1 MSFKKFDKKD
11 ILRNVIET
19 HPKIRFDIY
28 DSKLYYNNRSH
39 ISGAFSENVR
49 GVPSGFI
56 SLYELNIDK
65 ASGSNDF
72 AYPFIEKG
80 SDLIKFKTSTTT
92 EFSEEPYGVQLTGS
106 YPLSASITRDILT
119 SSADLKFSSLKNT
132 IEHYSI
138 FSREYNNAS
147 DYLTF
152 TSASL
157 ISVPSIFYGSSIEKG
172 SIDLKFYVSGT
183 LIGQLQDKNKNG
195 ELIQVGP
202 PGSNGSGSTAG
213 IALYNEGFLFLTGTW
228 DISNGSHTEDYD
240 GTGAKSPSWLYYAVG
255 ANDGTAAGTIPS
267 SSYIMEMNGTN
278 YVPNYTMFAHA
289 DVGEFNHS
297 NNPTYIKH
305 GQSKQTLSGAYVYEE
320 PTDLLIKN
328 TVSSSYADPTGSFE
342 KVTYISKIGIY
353 DKDKNLIA
361 IATPSTPIK
370 KTQNRNLTFKLKLDI

>member
-1 MSFKKFDKKD
+1 MSFKKFEKKD

-19 HPKIRFDIY
+19 HPNIRFDIY
-28 DSKLYYNNRSH
+28 NSKLYYNNRSH
-39 ISGAFSENVR
+39 LSGAFSEEVR
-49 GVPSGFI
+49 NVPSGFI

-65 ASGSNDF
+65 VSGSNNF
-72 AYPFIEKG
+72 VYPFIEKG
-80 SDLIKFKTSTTT
+80 SDLLKFKSATSTD
-92 EFSEEPYGVQLTGS
+92 FSEKSYGDTLTGS

-119 SSADLKFSSLKNT
+119 SSADPKFNALKNT
-132 IEHYSI
+132 IEYYSI
-138 FSREYNNAS
+138 MSSQFVNVS
-147 DYLTF
+147 DYTTF

-202 PGSNGSGSTAG
+202 SGSNGSGSTAG

-228 DISNGSHTEDYD
+228 DLSSGSHTEDYD
-240 GTGAKSPSWLYYAVG
+240 GTKSPSWIYYAVG
-255 ANDGTAAGTIPS
+255 ANDGTAVGTIPS

-278 YVPNYTMFAHA
+278 YVPSYTMFAHA
-289 DVGEFNHS
+289 NIGEFNHS
-297 NNPTYIKH
+297 NNPTYIQY

-328 TVSSSYADPTGSFE
+328 TVSSSYNDPTGSFE
-342 KVTYISKIGIY
+342 KTTYISKIGIY
-353 DKDKNLIA
+353 DEDGNLIA